1 MDDEVSTQQYYIA
14 TKSAPPDD
22 RTRVLKYGH
31 IFGVFDRYGDIEP
44 SGLGEEGIFYQGTRF
59 LSELALFIG
68 KSRPLLLSSTVREDN
83 SLFTTDLTN
92 LDISQN
98 GHLAIPRGTLLVTRS
113 KFLYDRACYEQLQI
127 SNFGLNEVH
136 ASLALKFDADYADIF
151 EVRGTR
157 RNRRGEKLKSL
168 VEPDMVTLSYRG
180 LDNVTRRTRIHI
192 SPVPEHLS
200 SSDCRFDIALAPKQN
215 LLIRLQ
221 FIFECDET
229 HTQPVPYAQALADSA
244 EKTRAAGGE
253 SCHIDSVNTRFNAW
267 INRSMA
273 DIHMMTVGNPEHD
286 YPYAGV
292 PWFSTVFG
300 RDGIITAL
308 ECLWANPCLA
318 RGVLEYLAKTQA
330 DSVIAECDAEPGK
343 ILHESRRG
351 EMAALGEVPFGKYYG
366 SVDAT
371 PLFVM
376 LAGAYYERTADL
388 DFLKTLWPHVQRA
401 LVWMSDYGDKD
412 HDGFIEYS
420 RDSVN
425 GLVQQ
430 GWKDS
435 NDSVFHADGSLANPP
450 IALCEVQGYAYAAR
464 LYAARMAAALG
475 KLDLAHSLESEA
487 NKLQSRFEEAFWC
500 PDIGTY
506 ALALDGDKKPCRV
519 RTSNPGH
526 CLFTG
531 IADAS
536 RAESVA
542 KILLGDDFFNG
553 WGVRTVGSCEPR
565 YNPVSYHNG
574 SVWPHD
580 NAIIAAGMG
589 RYGFRDHAA
598 RILEGFLDVSSF
610 VDLHRLPELFCGL
623 ERRSGEGPTA
633 YPVACSP
640 QAWAAGAVY
649 MLLEACLGLQ
659 VNSINK
665 QVVVQKPYLPEP
677 LRDLSIT
684 GITAASGEVDLLFTR
699 ENGRVRVQVLSN
711 TSHFD
716 VVLR

>member
-1 MDDEVSTQQYYIA
+1 MDEVSTQQYYIA

-44 SGLGEEGIFYQGTRF
+44 GGMGEEGIFFQGTRF

-68 KSRPLLLSSTVREDN
+68 RSRPLLLSSTVREDN

-92 LDISQN
+92 LDISHN
-98 GHLAIPRGTLLVTRS
+98 GHLAISRGTLLVTRS
-113 KFLYDRACYEQLQI
+113 KFLYENSCYEQLQI
-127 SNFGLNEVH
+127 SNFGLSQVKL
-136 ASLALKFDADYADIF
+136 SIALKFDADYADIF
-151 EVRGTR
+151 EVRGSKR
-157 RNRRGEKLKSL
+157 SHRGKKLDPSITQ
-168 VEPDMVTLSYRG
+168 DSVTLSYKG
-180 LDNVTRRTRIHI
+180 LDDVIRRTRIQI
-192 SPVPEHLS
+192 FPPPAHLS
-200 SSDCRFDIALAPKQN
+200 SSDCRFDIDLDPKEKLDIQ
-215 LLIRLQ
+215 LV
-221 FIFECDET
+221 FIFECDEI
-229 HTQPVPYAQALADSA
+229 QIDPPPYSRALKEST
-244 EKTRAAGGE
+244 EKTRAAGGQ
-253 SCHIDSVNTRFNAW
+253 SCHIESVNTRFNTW
-267 INRSMA
+267 VSRSAA

-300 RDGIITAL
+300 RDGIITAM
-308 ECLWANPCLA
+308 ECLWANPALA
-318 RGVLEYLAKTQA
+318 RGVLKYLAETQA
-330 DSVIAECDAEPGK
+330 NSVAPERDAQPGK

-351 EMAALGEVPFGKYYG
+351 EMAALGEVPFGRYYG

-376 LAGAYYERTADL
+376 LAGSYYERTADL
-388 DFLKTLWPHVQRA
+388 DFTKFLWPHVQRA
-401 LVWMSDYGDKD
+401 LNWMQEYGDKD

-420 RDSVN
+420 RDSLK

-435 NDSVFHADGSLANPP
+435 NDSVFHSDGTLAKPP
-450 IALCEVQGYAYAAR
+450 IALCEVQGYAYAAK
-464 LYAARMAAALG
+464 LAAAKMAVAMGNSELG
-475 KLDLAHSLESEA
+475 RALEVDAEQLKAHF
-487 NKLQSRFEEAFWC
+487 QQAFWC
-500 PDIGTY
+500 PDLGMY
-506 ALALDGDKKPCRV
+506 ALALDGKKNPCRV

-531 IADAS
+531 IADPKHAAS
-536 RAESVA
+536 MAD
-542 KILLGDDFFNG
+542 LLLSDEFFNG
-553 WGVRTVGSCEPR
+553 WGVRTVASHEPR

-580 NAIIAAGMG
+580 NAIIAAGLG
-589 RYGFRDHAA
+589 RYGFRQLAA
-598 RILEGFLDVSSF
+598 RILDGILDVSSF

-623 ERRSGEGPTA
+623 ERRSGEGPTS

-640 QAWAAGAVY
+640 QAWSAAAVY
-649 MLLEACLGLQ
+649 LLLQACLGLQ
-659 VNSINK
+659 VNAITQ

-677 LRDLSIT
+677 LRDLSILGINT
-684 GITAASGEVDLLFTR
+684 GSGLIDLLFKR
-699 ENGRVRVQVLSN
+699 EEGRVRVQVLSN
-711 TSHFD
+711 ESNFD